1 MSLLNV
7 TTTST
12 DVGETFISNELATSI
27 QSILWHWD
35 NIVTTSL
42 CFLGPFSMSV
52 PSEECSTSSVSKRFT
67 CLNFGTL
74 LFFTV
79 EFDVTLVQ
87 LFSLLLLFFSFRI
100 VLMMSFF
107 SAYSFPNFAFS
118 IFNCSSILRF
128 FNCSI
133 LLRNEFLF
141 CCNFEFFLV
150 NNFDVRKLI
159 HLFVSIAFA

>member
-52 PSEECSTSSVSKRFT
+52 PSEECSTSNVSKRFT

-107 SAYSFPNFAFS
+107 SAYSFPNLRFQFS
-118 IFNCSSILRF
+118 TVLRF
-128 FNCSI
+128 FDSSI
-133 LLRNEFLF
+133 VAF
-141 CCNFEFFLV
+141 CFETNFSSAVILSF
-150 NNFDVRKLI
+150 
-159 HLFVSIAFA
+159 S